1 MSENSNDDNLTADKK
16 NEHKLLISRIRSGI
30 SRRRNRIRSLN
41 DMANIN
47 IDSIP
52 EDITL
57 SEMELLQSGK
67 TIDWQLDLDSKI
79 SEIRSRIRRRTS
91 NLSDALNTR
100 KEISQ
105 LKDDLKELQTKE
117 RLRHVITRVNEEARQ
132 KLFNSDKFA
141 ALFAESNE
149 CDAVILAIDIRR
161 STELMLRA
169 LSPEL
174 YAEFITA
181 LTEKISDC
189 ITGNFGIFEKF
200 TGDGAL
206 AFFPDFYSG
215 ADSLLWSL
223 NTAEECHKIFREH
236 FDEYRE
242 YFHDDMVETGFG
254 IGIDC
259 GRIFITSINGDLSIV
274 GEPVVYACRYSAAP
288 AGKTWLTGR
297 AYIDARKLYGEKLCL
312 SDVNVDI
319 KHEGNATGY
328 EIAGLF
334 GLGKGKKPDW
344 DYLIR
349 LYSETER
356 VF

>member
-1 MSENSNDDNLTADKK
+1 MTENKKGENSTVDKK
-16 NEHKLLISRIRSGI
+16 NEHKLLISKIRSGI
-30 SRRRNRIRSLN
+30 SRRRNRIRNLN
-41 DMANIN
+41 DMTRIN

-52 EDITL
+52 EDITPG
-57 SEMELLQSGK
+57 EVELLRSGE
-67 TIDWQLDLDSKI
+67 TIDWQLDLDSRI
-79 SEIRSRIRRRTS
+79 SEIRARIRRRTS
-91 NLSDALNTR
+91 NLSDALSSR

-132 KLFNSDKFA
+132 KLFESEKFA
-141 ALFAESNE
+141 ALFTERSECES
-149 CDAVILAIDIRR
+149 VILAIDIRR
-161 STELMLRA
+161 STELMLKA

-215 ADSLLWSL
+215 DDSFHLAL
-223 NTAEECHKIFREH
+223 NTAMECHKIFEEH
-236 FDEYRE
+236 FDEYRG
-242 YFHDDMVETGFG
+242 YFPDEMVETGFG

-274 GEPVVYACRYSAAP
+274 GEPVVYACRYSTAP
-288 AGKTWLTGR
+288 AGKTYLTGR
-297 AYIDARKLYGEKLCL
+297 AYINAEKLFGESFLCKKV
-312 SDVNVDI
+312 DVEI
-319 KHEGNATGY
+319 KHEGEAAGY
-328 EIAGLF
+328 ELAESSGMK
-334 GLGKGKKPDW
+334 KGEKPDW
-344 DYLIR
+344 NCLIER
-349 LYSETER
+349 YSAQN
-356 VF
+356 